1 LVDRFR
7 SLLGQSLSTNSFAG
21 SLKIKV
27 ILRGTHLLKFDKY
40 MSIPYVFARSVLQR
54 RSNLKRE
61 SKGEIASKQ
70 EIASLACPAR
80 TGGLHPRNDTIPA
93 DVILSKLSNKST
105 ILKTWR
111 RAWDAKVSANAS
123 LKNQDRFPMPISAVR
138 PINALAS
145 ARQYSPR

>member
-54 RSNLKRE
+54 RSNPKRE

-80 TGGLHPRNDTIPA
+80 TGGLYPRNDTIPA
-93 DVILSKLSNKST
+93 DVILSKLNNKRKWMDENPASWVT
-105 ILKTWR
+105 ILTTLSR
-111 RAWDAKVSANAS
+111 SVSARGNYVA
-123 LKNQDRFPMPISAVR
+123 
-138 PINALAS
+138 
-145 ARQYSPR
+145 